1 MKKEDYL
8 RTLQNPEAWFKQA
21 FGQKMVAD
29 KLLHDVILKREFII
43 NMEKKDDYSDYVHVW
58 GNALLHYAL
67 GIENGLKGIIVKR
80 KPELVHYEV
89 TDEDVVLIDIGGKA
103 SKKHDLY
110 SLCNVAGLLD
120 KNNGCQFGG
129 KFFKNVMMSLTD
141 SILWTARYP
150 VPISNAKVFKIEEGI
165 PSVVVYGF
173 HILDV
178 IEPVYKYFKKV
189 REASAG
195 VCR

>member
-1 MKKEDYL
+1 MGKEDYL
-8 RTLQNPEAWFKQA
+8 RTLQDPEAWFKQA

-29 KLLHDVILKREFII
+29 KLLHDVILKRDFLMKMKD
-43 NMEKKDDYSDYVHVW
+43 NDDYSDYVHLW

-67 GIENGLKGIIVKR
+67 GIENGLKGVIVKS
-80 KPELVHYEV
+80 KPELVHYKV
-89 TDEDVVLIDIGGKA
+89 TDEDVILIDIGGKA

-120 KNNGCQFGG
+120 KNNDFQFGG
-129 KFFKNVMMSLTD
+129 FLFRNVMRSLTD

-150 VPISNAKVFKIEEGI
+150 VPITNAKVFKIDEGV

-178 IEPVYKYFKKV
+178 IEPVYMYFEKV
-189 REASAG
+189 WKEN
-195 VCR
+195 